1 MIREG
6 RLRSSLLTI
15 VTIVFVMVYL
25 FPIIWLY
32 LAAIKPPQDVVGA
45 PLDLLPRSVTLDNF
59 VRMWQ
64 AVGFQ
69 AALRNSLVVSLVT
82 AVITTTIALMTAFS
96 LSRFRYRLRGVFAT
110 TILAMQMLPGIVMVV
125 PLIVI
130 LRGLRLTDTMIGLM
144 FAYLLLGLP
153 VAVWMLKGYMD
164 EIPLALDEAAM
175 MDGAMPWQVL
185 TFVII
190 PLMAPATVAVAA
202 FAFML
207 AWGEYL
213 FALALI
219 TSVDAKT
226 LPLAL
231 QAALGRYTI
240 DWGMLTAGGVLI
252 SIPPTLL
259 FIYFQRYLISGLTT
273 GGVKG

>member
-15 VTIVFVMVYL
+15 VTIVFVVVYL

-32 LAAIKPPQDVVGA
+32 LAAIKPPQDIVGA

-69 AALRNSLVVSLVT
+69 AALRNSLVISWVT
-82 AVITTTIALMTAFS
+82 AVITTTIALMAAFS

-130 LRGLRLTDTMIGLM
+130 LRDLRLTDTMIGLT

-185 TFVII
+185 TFVVI

-213 FALALI
+213 FALALM

>member
-1 MIREG
+1 MTNK
-6 RLRSSLLTI
+6 RLKNLAFDTVTVGLVLL
-15 VTIVFVMVYL
+15 YL

-32 LAAIKPPQDVVGA
+32 SASLKPTADIVGA
-45 PLDLLPRSVTLDNF
+45 PFDLLPRTVTLSNF
-59 VRMWQ
+59 SRMWS

-69 AALRNSLVVSLVT
+69 SALRNSLVVSFAT
-82 AVITTTIALMTAFS
+82 AVVVTSIALLAAFS
-96 LSRFRYRLRGVFAT
+96 LSRFRYRLQGAFAT

-130 LRGLRLTDTMIGLM
+130 LRRMNLTDNIFGLM
-144 FAYLLLGLP
+144 IAYLLLGLP

-164 EIPLALDEAAM
+164 EIPPALDEAAM
-175 MDGAMPWQVL
+175 IDGATDWQVL
-185 TFVII
+185 TRIVI

-202 FAFML
+202 FTFML

-213 FALALI
+213 FALSLM
-219 TSVDAKT
+219 TSTEAKT

-252 SIPPTLL
+252 SIPPTVL
-259 FIYFQRYLISGLTT
+259 FIYFQRYLIGGLTS
-273 GGVKG
+273 GSVKG

>member
-32 LAAIKPPQDVVGA
+32 LAAIKPPQDILGA

-82 AVITTTIALMTAFS
+82 AVITTTIALMAAFS
-96 LSRFRYRLRGVFAT
+96 LSRFRYRLRGVFVT

-144 FAYLLLGLP
+144 LAYLLLGLP

-213 FALALI
+213 FALALM

>member
-1 MIREG
+1 MTNKRFKNFAFDAA
-6 RLRSSLLTI
+6 TI
-15 VTIVFVMVYL
+15 GLVLVYL

-32 LAAIKPPQDVVGA
+32 SASLKPTTDIVGA
-45 PLDLLPRSVTLDNF
+45 PFDLLPRSVTLSNF
-59 VRMWQ
+59 TRMWN

-69 AALRNSLVVSLVT
+69 DALRNSLVVALAT
-82 AVITTTIALMTAFS
+82 AVVVTSIALLAAFS
-96 LSRFRYRLRGVFAT
+96 LSRFRYRLQGVFAT

-130 LRGLRLTDTMIGLM
+130 LRRMNLTDNILGLM
-144 FAYLLLGLP
+144 ITYLLLGLP

-164 EIPLALDEAAM
+164 EIPPALDEAAM
-175 MDGAMPWQVL
+175 IDGATDWQVL
-185 TFVII
+185 TRIII

-202 FAFML
+202 FTFML

-213 FALALI
+213 FALSLM
-219 TSVDAKT
+219 TSTESKT

-252 SIPPTLL
+252 SIPPTIL
-259 FIYFQRYLISGLTT
+259 FIYFQRYLLGGLTS
-273 GGVKG
+273 GSVKG